1 MEFEPQRTVSF
12 IEKKGT
18 YINIQRKKKEK
29 LQSVVGF
36 EPSVGFELSEEKK
49 EKLQSVVGFEPAR
62 TQSSYFIKKEK
73 ESHWWCSNPHS
84 Y

>member
-1 MEFEPQRTVSF
+1 MEFEPQHTVSF
-12 IEKKGT
+12 IEKKST

-49 EKLQSVVGFEPAR
+49 ATLSSGIRTRTYSQVTSEKKRKIKPRVVFEPAV
-62 TQSSYFIKKEK
+62 
-73 ESHWWCSNPHS
+73 
-84 Y
+84 